1 MKKYLRQAS
10 YKNLSYRNASV
21 AIFNVFLPTWYL
33 VRTRCLQLSWSRK
46 EIKNMI
52 CTVQE
57 ISKMLGGNLIF
68 EELSLAIKTGDKVG
82 VVGRNGSGKT
92 TLFTLLAGIET
103 PDNGSIHFKKGTK
116 IGYLSQIPSY
126 SDKVSGHDVLF
137 MAFEELVELQQK
149 MKALEERMAQATP
162 DEMEKLLRQYG
173 DDQEEFTRRD
183 GYSMDTDIEKVVQ
196 GLQLTS
202 FVHRSFTSLSG
213 GEQTKIMLGKLLL
226 SKPDLLLLDEP
237 TNHLDLFAVE
247 WLEQYLVGYDG
258 TVVIISHDRYFL
270 DQVVTKVADLEEGE
284 LTLYHGDYSSFIV
297 QKEERLLREFQE
309 FEEQQ
314 KKIKKM
320 KEAIKRLR
328 QWANEAVPPNAA
340 LHRRARNMERALE
353 RMEKVRK
360 PLIDPKKMTLS
371 FDVAPR
377 SGKEVIVM
385 ESVSKSFGSNM
396 LLTEAD
402 FNVYWKDRVAIVGR
416 NGTGKSTILKLL
428 RGDLEVDSGV
438 ARLGSNVSVG
448 FLSQHFEIADP
459 RDRLIDVFRDEV
471 SMFEG
476 EARHVLARFM
486 FYGPDVFKR
495 VGDLSGG
502 ERMRLR
508 LAQLMNQDVN
518 LLMLD
523 EPTNHLDIDSREVLE
538 EALEDFQGTIL
549 AVSHDRYFLNKL
561 FPRTAWLERGEL
573 TTFEGPYEW
582 ARRKWD
588 ELQSQREINMDTVQS
603 VVEKVK
609 PVRVKEAK
617 TRSIEEEIEE
627 VEIEIATLKNRIENE
642 EDWTVYEQL
651 LSEKTAKESVL
662 EELLEHWLED
672 S

>member
-1 MKKYLRQAS
+1 
-10 YKNLSYRNASV
+10 
-21 AIFNVFLPTWYL
+21 
-33 VRTRCLQLSWSRK
+33 
-46 EIKNMI
+46 MI
-52 CTVQE
+52 CTIQE

-68 EELSLAIKTGDKVG
+68 EELSLAIKTGDKLG
-82 VVGRNGSGKT
+82 IVGRNGSGKT

-103 PDNGSIHFKKGTK
+103 PDLGSIHFKKGTK
-116 IGYLSQIPSY
+116 IGYLAQIPTY
-126 SDKVSGHDVLF
+126 LKEVTGHDVLL

-149 MKALEERMAQATP
+149 MNVLEKKMSQAKP
-162 DEMEKLLRQYG
+162 DELERLLKQYG
-173 DDQEEFTRRD
+173 DIQEEFTLRN
-183 GYSMDTDIEKVVQ
+183 GYSMDTELDKVVQ

-202 FVHRSFTSLSG
+202 FVNRSFTSLSG

-226 SKPDLLLLDEP
+226 TKPDLLLLDEP

-247 WLEQYLVGYDG
+247 WLEQYLVDYEG

-284 LTLYHGDYSSFIV
+284 LILYKGNYSSFAI
-297 QKEERLLREFQE
+297 QKEERIMREFQE

-328 QWANEAVPPNAA
+328 QWANEAVPPNPG
-340 LHRRARNMERALE
+340 LHRRARNMERALD

-360 PLIDPKKMTLS
+360 PLIDPKKMTLL
-371 FDVAPR
+371 FDAASR
-377 SGKEVIVM
+377 SGKEVVVM
-385 ESVSKSFGSNM
+385 ESVSKAFGDNV
-396 LLTEAD
+396 LLRDAN
-402 FNVYWKDRVAIVGR
+402 FNVYWKDRIAVVGR

-428 RGDLEVDSGV
+428 RGEMAVDSGV
-438 ARLGSNVSVG
+438 ARLGSNVRVG
-448 FLSQHFEIADP
+448 FLSQHFEISNPKA
-459 RDRLIDVFRDEV
+459 RLIDVFRDEV

-476 EARHVLARFM
+476 DARHVLARFM

-508 LAQLMNQDVN
+508 LAQLMYQDVN

-523 EPTNHLDIDSREVLE
+523 EPTNHLDIDSREILE

-561 FPRTAWLERGEL
+561 FPRTAWLDRGDL

-582 ARRKWD
+582 ARGKWD
-588 ELQSQREINMDTVQS
+588 ELQVRRQ
-603 VVEKVK
+603 VEEESDISRSSEVNQKNEVFNAK
-609 PVRVKEAK
+609 LKETTK
-617 TRSIEEEIEE
+617 TSSTRKIVSRPIEEEITELE
-627 VEIEIATLKNRIENE
+627 KAIAILTEHIENE
-642 EDWTVYEQL
+642 EDWEVYEQL
-651 LSEKTAKESVL
+651 LVQKVEQESAL
-662 EELLEHWLED
+662 EGLLEKWLE
-672 S
+672 SS